1 MENNQKDTV
10 KAING
15 EIKSIGTGG
24 KYSAGAITLVSLL
37 EKNNKV
43 IYNGGKIMGDVYM
56 SATDVI
62 KGILKDKEITQ
73 VELAEKTKV
82 TKQNLS
88 NKMNRDN
95 FSTLELVEIADA
107 LDMQLLLKNN
117 SDGKEY
123 VIDYPEEVKGKP
135 KRARKSQEE

>member
-1 MENNQKDTV
+1 
-10 KAING
+10 
-15 EIKSIGTGG
+15 
-24 KYSAGAITLVSLL
+24 
-37 EKNNKV
+37 
-43 IYNGGKIMGDVYM
+43 MGDVYM

-62 KGILKDKEITQ
+62 KGILKDKKITQ
-73 VELAEKTKV
+73 VELAEKTNV

-107 LDMQLLLKNN
+107 LEMELLLKNT

-123 VIDYPEEVKGKP
+123 IIDYPADQKGKP
-135 KRARKSQEE
+135 KRSKKSE

>member
-1 MENNQKDTV
+1 
-10 KAING
+10 
-15 EIKSIGTGG
+15 
-24 KYSAGAITLVSLL
+24 
-37 EKNNKV
+37 
-43 IYNGGKIMGDVYM
+43 M

-62 KGILKDKEITQ
+62 KGILKDKKITQ
-73 VELAEKTKV
+73 VELAEKTNV

-107 LDMQLLLKNN
+107 LEMRLLLKNT

-123 VIDYPEEVKGKP
+123 IIDYPTDQKGKP
-135 KRARKSQEE
+135 KRSMKSE